1 LRRTG
6 SIKNL
11 ANTDIGRITGRP
23 DYLAVAAT
31 GRKWVTPSFILQ
43 ASPPAPVSDN
53 SDNNETLAPARVGF
67 TVSKKVGNAV
77 KRSRARRRLK
87 EAARL
92 YFPEKAPAGWGY
104 VIIGRA
110 AAIDY
115 PFEKMGADMRWALA
129 KLASNT
135 DLKGSNRARRPASKP
150 ANKR

>member
-1 LRRTG
+1 MRRTG

-11 ANTDIGRITGRP
+11 ANTKIGRITGRP

-43 ASPPAPVSDN
+43 ARPPSCTN
-53 SDNNETLAPARVGF
+53 SDDEMASARVGF

-87 EAARL
+87 EAARTS
-92 YFPEKAPAGWGY
+92 FPSKAPAGWDF

-135 DLKGSNRARRPASKP
+135 DLKASNRDRTPVHRPASK
-150 ANKR
+150 R

>member
-1 LRRTG
+1 MRRTG

-43 ASPPAPVSDN
+43 ASPPTNVSNGED
-53 SDNNETLAPARVGF
+53 AQPARVGF

-87 EAARL
+87 EAASAS
-92 YFPEKAPAGWGY
+92 FPDKAPASWDF

-110 AAIDY
+110 SAVDY
-115 PFEKMGADMRWALA
+115 PFAKMSSDMRWALA

-135 DLKGSNRARRPASKP
+135 DLKSSTSRKKS
-150 ANKR
+150 ANKH

>member
-1 LRRTG
+1 MRRTG

-11 ANTDIGRITGRP
+11 ASTSIGRITARS

-43 ASPPAPVSDN
+43 ASPPLTT
-53 SDNNETLAPARVGF
+53 DNNQAPPARVGF

-87 EAARL
+87 EAARAN
-92 YFPEKAPAGWGY
+92 FPAKAPAGWDF

-110 AAIDY
+110 IATNY

-135 DLKGSNRARRPASKP
+135 DLKSSKRRDNSAP
-150 ANKR
+150 KR